1 MTIILILGVFAGL
14 YMLWLVFSLAI
25 YALPF
30 WAGVTTAFFMHN
42 HGQGLIASILG
53 GFGVAILVL
62 AGGQVLFSTVR
73 SPLARLG
80 LALLYAVPAGIA
92 GYHAVYGIGSMAIGA
107 GAIVTILSWIG
118 AFVIAA
124 AAWRRLTTLDVATSP
139 TQPTATPSV
148 TTSI

>member
-1 MTIILILGVFAGL
+1 MTIILVLGVFAGL

-25 YALPF
+25 YALPL

-53 GFGVAILVL
+53 GFAVAILVL
-62 AGGQVLFSTVR
+62 AGGQVLFSMVR

-92 GYHAVYGIGSMAIGA
+92 GYHAVYGVGTMAIGA
-107 GAIVTILSWIG
+107 GAIVAILSWIG

-124 AAWRRLTTLDVATSP
+124 AAWRRLTTLDVATSSA
-139 TQPTATPSV
+139 QPAAAPSA

>member
-14 YMLWLVFSLAI
+14 YVLWLVFSLAI
-25 YALPF
+25 YALPL

-42 HGQGLIASILG
+42 HGQSLVASILG
-53 GFGVAILVL
+53 GFAVAILIL

-92 GYHAVYGIGSMAIGA
+92 GYHAVYGIGTMAIGA

-124 AAWRRLTTLDVATSP
+124 AAWRRLTTLDVSASP
-139 TQPTATPSV
+139 AQPAAAPSV

>member
-1 MTIILILGVFAGL
+1 
-14 YMLWLVFSLAI
+14 MLWLVFSLAI
-25 YALPF
+25 YALPL

-42 HGQGLIASILG
+42 HGQSLVASILG
-53 GFGVAILVL
+53 GFAVAILIL

-92 GYHAVYGIGSMAIGA
+92 GYHAVYGIGAMAIGA
-107 GAIVTILSWIG
+107 GSIVTILSWIG

-124 AAWRRLTTLDVATSP
+124 AAWRRLTTLDVSASP
-139 TQPTATPSV
+139 AQPAAAPSV